1 MFFTRGIDVRKRIYT
16 TIKVLSLTA
25 VIALMILAWF
35 TASDNTFN
43 SYQAE
48 NGCILEPTSVTEYS
62 DGGQG
67 SFD

>member
-25 VIALMILAWF
+25 VIVLMILAWF

-48 NGCILEPTSVTEYS
+48 T
-62 DGGQG
+62 
-67 SFD
+67 FR